1 MGQRAF
7 ASDMPKLKTDFG
19 ALVMDGLHD
28 FFAAGKCARRS
39 IGQDCLSL
47 FPAGWLRASQA

>member
-1 MGQRAF
+1 
-7 ASDMPKLKTDFG
+7 MPKLKTDFG